1 MENIDYIISLIVMMI
16 WGIIYFYNKSNI
28 GELIKASALIIFST
42 ITLLFVMY
50 FSVKYIPNTKAVFLD
65 KDNRYNVALISAVI
79 AGISFV
85 YNKNENEKKR
95 LFEER
100 KFQEEKRINQNREE
114 RKQKNDRYDRLIN
127 LASILI
133 NETTVILSQLIS
145 IERKIAKWQDE
156 YETTMLDY
164 KTMKQVAP
172 YDIGMSG
179 EESLSFQENMKELHQ
194 QVVNKIEL
202 PYLRL
207 RTLLYDVD
215 EIGLNETLEDLHSK
229 IILIIKFDLKHLE
242 INNQNSL
249 KELGTIQRLY
259 RDIKKCLDDFQAK
272 FIVSIK
278 KKQHLLHSIN
288 QE

>member
-1 MENIDYIISLIVMMI
+1 MENIDYIISLLVMMI
-16 WGIIYFYNKSNI
+16 WGIIYFKNKSNI
-28 GELIKASALIIFST
+28 GELLKASALIIFST

-164 KTMKQVAP
+164 KAMKQVAP

-215 EIGLNETLEDLHSK
+215 EIGLNETLEGLHSI
-229 IILIIKFDLKHLE
+229 IILIIEFDLKHLE

-249 KELGTIQRLY
+249 IGLGTIQRLY

-278 KKQHLLHSIN
+278 EKQKLLNSIN